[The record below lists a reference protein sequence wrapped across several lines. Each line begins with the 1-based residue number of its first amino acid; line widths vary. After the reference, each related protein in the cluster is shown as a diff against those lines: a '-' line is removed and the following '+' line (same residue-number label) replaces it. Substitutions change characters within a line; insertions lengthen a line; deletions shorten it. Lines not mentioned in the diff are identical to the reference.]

1 VTVAIAVTMR
11 AEAETQVFGLNW
23 RPLYQMKM
31 AFRDGL
37 DGVADYASSMT
48 AILFYLP
55 AVVLWLGTI
64 LLGAAVGWRVVRW
77 VGRRVFGWGTVKSTE
92 AVV

>member
-1 VTVAIAVTMR
+1 
-11 AEAETQVFGLNW
+11 
-23 RPLYQMKM
+23 MKI

-48 AILFYLP
+48 SIVFYLP
-55 AVVLWLGTI
+55 AAVLWLGTI

-77 VGRRVFGWGTVKSTE
+77 AGRRVFGWPKAAEVAAQGG
-92 AVV
+92 